1 MEENKM
7 KYGLYAYNKNT
18 GKYVLLCESKN
29 KKAVH
34 NEARFL
40 QAFEKNAEKVW
51 RIITA
56 KAEQVFPKVI

>member
-1 MEENKM
+1 M
-7 KYGLYAYNKNT
+7 KYALYSYDATT
-18 GKYVLLCESKN
+18 GKYTLLCESKN

-40 QAFEKNAEKVW
+40 QAFEKSAEKVW

-56 KAEQVFPKVI
+56 KAEQVFPKII

>member
-1 MEENKM
+1 M
-7 KYGLYAYNKNT
+7 LYTDVTT
-18 GKYVLLCESKN
+18 GKYTLLCESKN

-40 QAFEKNAEKVW
+40 QAFEKSAEKAW

-56 KAEQVFPKVI
+56 KAEQVFPKII